1 MKDYRNDKRVVLTLD
16 AGGTNMV
23 FGAMRGGEFITE
35 PVSCPSNSD
44 KLDLCLQTMVN
55 GFKTIIDTIGC
66 QPDAISFAFPGPADY
81 PNGIIGGYLPNFP
94 SFRDGVALGPFLS
107 RTFGVPVFIN
117 NDGDL
122 FGYGEAIGG
131 TLPEINARLEAAGS
145 AKRYK
150 NLLGYTFGTG
160 FGIGVVVNGELNRGD
175 NSCVETF
182 CLPHKDDRDIIVE
195 EGVAVRAVKRVY
207 AELSGDKNH
216 TFEPKDIYDIAE
228 GKIPGD
234 VEAAKEAFRKMGEVA
249 GDAMATAVTLT
260 DGLIVIGGGITA
272 AKKYIMPGLLASLR
286 SKIHTLGGDELNR
299 VQMEVYNL
307 DNEEEFAKFAAGSER
322 KIKIY
327 GSDEEVSYD
336 PQKRIGVCVSK
347 MGASKA
353 ISTGAW
359 LFALDRLD
367 AGEDNLYPIKF
378 EPYLKTV
385 VWGGSNIPGFK
396 GIDTDQEKIGESWE
410 LSGVKGHESVV
421 ANGPF
426 AGKTITELIDRYK
439 ERLVGQKNWDKDG
452 NEFPLLVK
460 FIDAE
465 KDLSLQVHP
474 NDALAAVRHNG
485 SKGKSEM
492 WYIIDAK
499 PDAHLLSGLK
509 EQIDANEYERLV
521 SENRIVDVLASHK
534 IKAGDVYNL
543 PAGRIHAICAGTLLA
558 EIQETSDITYRI
570 YDYGRLGLDGKPREL
585 HTELAKDAIDYT
597 VYEDYQ
603 THYEHKLNEECV
615 LVSCEHF
622 TTSLMD
628 IDRPFRKDLSG
639 LDSFLILICTEG
651 EGTVIDNKGN
661 RTSFRRGETILI
673 PASTKEICIEPVG
686 QMKVLASFV

>member
-1 MKDYRNDKRVVLTLD
+1 MKDYRNDNRVVLTLD

-23 FGAMRGGEFITE
+23 FGAMRGGEFITA
-35 PVSCPSNSD
+35 PITLPSNSSE
-44 KLDLCLQTMVN
+44 LDLCLQTMVK
-55 GFKTIIDTIGC
+55 GFKAIIEAIGC
-66 QPDAISFAFPGPADY
+66 EPDAISFAFPGPADY
-81 PNGIIGGYLPNFP
+81 PHGIIGGYLPNFP

-122 FGYGEAIGG
+122 FGYGEAVGG
-131 TLPEINARLEAAGS
+131 MLPEINARLEAAGS
-145 AKRYK
+145 AKRYR
-150 NLLGYTFGTG
+150 NLIGYTFGTG

-182 CLPHKDDRDIIVE
+182 CLPHKDDRNIIVE

-207 AELSGDKNH
+207 AEISGDKDH
-216 TFEPKDIYDIAE
+216 KFEPKDIYDIAE
-228 GKIPGD
+228 GKIPGN

-286 SKIHTLGGDELNR
+286 SKMHTLGGDELNR
-299 VQMEVYNL
+299 VQMEVYDL
-307 DNEEEFAKFAAGSER
+307 DNEEEFAAFAKGSER

-327 GSDEEVSYD
+327 GSDEEVTYD
-336 PQKRIGVCVSK
+336 PQKRIGVCLSK

-367 AGEDNLYPIKF
+367 AGEDLLYPMKF

-385 VWGGSNIPGFK
+385 IWGGSGIPGFK
-396 GIDTDQEKIGESWE
+396 GIETDQEKIGESWE
-410 LSGVKGHESVV
+410 LSGVKGHESIV
-421 ANGPF
+421 ANGPL
-426 AGKTITELIDRYK
+426 AGKNITALIDRYK
-439 ERLVGQKNWDKDG
+439 EQLIGKSNWLKNG
-452 NEFPLLVK
+452 NEFPLLIK

-474 NDALAAVRHNG
+474 NDELAAVRHNG

-499 PDAHLLSGLK
+499 PDAHLLSGLSK
-509 EQIDANEYERLV
+509 KITPEEYEQRV
-521 SENRIVDVLASHK
+521 ADNTITDVIARHNV
-534 IKAGDVYNL
+534 KAGDVYNL
-543 PAGRIHAICAGTLLA
+543 PAGRIHAICAGTFLA

-597 VYEDYQ
+597 VHDDYKTQ
-603 THYEHKLNEECV
+603 YKHHMNEECV
-615 LVSCEHF
+615 LVQCEHF
-622 TTSLMD
+622 TTSLLD
-628 IDRPFRKDLSG
+628 LDRPFHKDLSY
-639 LDSFLILICTEG
+639 LDTFLILICTEG
-651 EGTVIDNKGN
+651 SGMVKDNKGN
-661 RTSFRRGETILI
+661 TVPLHRGETMLI
-673 PASTKEICIEPVG
+673 PASTQEIRIVPDG
-686 QMKVLASFV
+686 KMKLLSSFV